1 MRLKTIMDE
10 DFTNYKKASMFIGT
24 ISCGGKCCIEAGIP
38 VTVCQNYSWHNS
50 PVLNLDDEKICK
62 RYVENPLTHA
72 IVIGGLE
79 PFEQFGELYELIRTL
94 REDFECND
102 DVVIYTGYTQE
113 EIQNKVEELKKFP
126 NIIIKFGRYV
136 PNSTSHYD
144 EVLGITLV
152 SENQYGEK
160 IS

>member
-1 MRLKTIMDE
+1 MRLKTIIDE
-10 DFTNYKKASMFIGT
+10 DFVNYKKASMFIGT

-38 VTVCQNYSWHNS
+38 TTVCQNYSWHNS
-50 PVLNLDDEKICK
+50 PIMDIPDEKICQ
-62 RYVENPLTHA
+62 RYVENQLTHA

-79 PFEQFGELYELIRTL
+79 PFEQFDEVYHLIQIL
-94 REDFECND
+94 REDFKCDD
-102 DVVIYTGYTQE
+102 DVILYTGYTCDE
-113 EIQNKVEELKKFP
+113 VHNKVEELKKFK

-136 PNSTSHYD
+136 PNSTSHFD

-152 SENQYGEK
+152 SKNQYGEK